1 MLTKAVDTE
10 LAMTEKANPY
20 LTLPTVVAS
29 MVGEAKR
36 QELLLTIVFHP
47 DTARIGETSV
57 VCKPKSGKHS
67 VIGRNSPKFGRNRSS
82 ARPIADR
89 YISRTALDLWY
100 VRGAI
105 VLRRGPSSSRANV
118 GSNELIDEVQLSDE
132 KLCAGVPIVL
142 GGRVVLMLRRV
153 DYFASLLP
161 PVLASD
167 TLRGSSVYMK
177 KLREQIQ
184 RLASTNLDL
193 LIRGETGTGKELVA
207 QAVHC
212 ACSGASGNMISVNM
226 AAIPVSLAPGILFGT
241 AKGAF
246 SGASKSTAGYFEQ
259 AEGGTLFLDEIGD
272 TPPEI
277 QAQLLRALQ
286 QREIQCVGGPLR
298 KVSLRV
304 VSATDAPLEEESCNF
319 KAALRHRLGESE
331 ISLLPLRQ
339 HPEDI
344 GELAFSFLAE
354 CLRTQRRENLLPS
367 KESAAS
373 ELARWAELFYQ
384 FVCYS
389 WPGNIRELGNFAQQV
404 AVASDTN
411 LIIPDTVLDRLSELE
426 PVAYPGSVV
435 PAELSVK
442 GSAYLSEEDFI
453 AQFEAAEFEVAR
465 AAREIGISRQA
476 VYRRIADIP
485 SLCLASELPAEKI
498 EAALQYSA
506 GDIALAAAQLRVS
519 RTALRA
525 RIGNTART
533 LAG

>member
-1 MLTKAVDTE
+1 
-10 LAMTEKANPY
+10 MTEKVNPY

-29 MVGEAKR
+29 MVGESKR

-57 VCKPKSGKHS
+57 ICKQPTGKHS
-67 VIGRNSPKFGRNRSS
+67 VIGRNSPEFGHSGSS
-82 ARPIADR
+82 ARPIDDR
-89 YISRTALDLWY
+89 YISRAALELRH

-105 VLRRGPSSSRANV
+105 VLRRGLSSSRANI
-118 GSNELIDEVQLSDE
+118 GSSELIDEVQLSDE

-142 GGRVVLMLRRV
+142 GGRVVLMLRRA
-153 DYFASLLP
+153 DYFSSRVP
-161 PVLASD
+161 QELADD
-167 TLRGSSVYMK
+167 TLRGSSAYMQ
-177 KLREQIQ
+177 KLREQIL

-226 AAIPVSLAPGILFGT
+226 AAIPASLAPGILFGT
-241 AKGAF
+241 ARGAF
-246 SGASKSTAGYFEQ
+246 SGANKSTTGYFEQ

-298 KVSLRV
+298 KVNLRV

-344 GELAFSFLAE
+344 GELAFSFLAR
-354 CLRTQRRENLLPS
+354 CLHAQHRENLLPS
-367 KESAAS
+367 GESEAS
-373 ELARWAELFYQ
+373 EVARWAELFYQ

-411 LIIPDTVLDRLSELE
+411 LIIPDIVIDRLSGSES
-426 PVAYPGSVV
+426 VAYSSSVMS
-435 PAELSVK
+435 PEPSAK
-442 GSAYLSEEDFI
+442 GTAYLSEQDFI
-453 AQFEAAEFEVAR
+453 TQFEAAEFEVAR

-476 VYRRIADIP
+476 VYRRISGIP
-485 SLCLASELPAEKI
+485 SLYLASELPIEKI
-498 EAALQYSA
+498 EAAIQRCA
-506 GDIALAAAQLRVS
+506 GDISRAAAQLRVS

-525 RIGNTART
+525 RIGSTPRS